1 MNLREIRKYEE
12 INKVSGER
20 LREGRR
26 RLYPDIVEVY
36 PELNGEEV
44 EFLSCVILVQR
55 WWRERRR
62 RRVEEEEEEP
72 DQNLTEIIKGILG
85 NAIRSQEV
93 SPSGELGEGK
103 RAGGR
108 NEGGERRKFFRE
120 N

>member
-62 RRVEEEEEEP
+62 RVEEEEP

-93 SPSGELGEGK
+93 SPSGELVEGK
-103 RAGGR
+103 KGGGR